1 MSFSDRNI
9 YQLSELLAKLENSL
23 PKFNKRRNGKGEDRD
38 LCVFAGTAWRVGKSL
53 SAAEVKKIFMK
64 S

>member
-9 YQLSELLAKLENSL
+9 YQLPELLAKLEKSL

-38 LCVFAGTAWRVGKSL
+38 LCIFAGTA
-53 SAAEVKKIFMK
+53 
-64 S
+64 

>member
-38 LCVFAGTAWRVGKSL
+38 LCIFAGTAWRVGK
-53 SAAEVKKIFMK
+53 AFPPQK
-64 S
+64 

>member
-9 YQLSELLAKLENSL
+9 YQLPELLAKLEKSL

-38 LCVFAGTAWRVGKSL
+38 LCIFCWYGVKGRKSL
-53 SAAEVKKIFMK
+53 SAAEVKKFFL
-64 S
+64 